1 MRTAFAWAVL
11 SACAWLAEGT
21 GSGSRLAETQHGQ
34 VVKFVEPDACAAS
47 PCCSSFVQRA
57 EGQETL
63 SSGAWYFSHSGS
75 EEAVQAIVP
84 PETVLASAP
93 AIVHGWCMKW
103 RETATG
109 TEPYLDQVSLE
120 RTCAHG
126 TAYMLSEPGAQLY
139 EKFWTGPAQPLA
151 YPQSLSLTTSSGQ
164 ILKATVLVPK
174 LPLTQEAPQYFSSIW
189 FEACEEQDPSAMS
202 S

>member
-1 MRTAFAWAVL
+1 
-11 SACAWLAEGT
+11 
-21 GSGSRLAETQHGQ
+21 
-34 VVKFVEPDACAAS
+34 
-47 PCCSSFVQRA
+47 
-57 EGQETL
+57 
-63 SSGAWYFSHSGS
+63 
-75 EEAVQAIVP
+75 
-84 PETVLASAP
+84 
-93 AIVHGWCMKW
+93 MKW

-109 TEPYLDQVSLE
+109 TEPYLDQARASQNVLSMISSDTMHFFSHSGSNSSPPRIPFFQWFLPWNPKSAALAFRAQVSLE